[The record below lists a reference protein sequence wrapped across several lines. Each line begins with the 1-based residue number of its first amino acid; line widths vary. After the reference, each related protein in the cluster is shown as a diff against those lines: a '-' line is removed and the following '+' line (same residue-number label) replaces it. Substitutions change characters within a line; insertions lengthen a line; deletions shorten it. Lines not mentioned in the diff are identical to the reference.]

1 LEQTQNIAADTVVG
15 IHYTLTNSAGEVID
29 TSSGSEPMYYLHGH
43 DNIVPGLERKL
54 SGQAIGTK
62 MKVTV
67 LPADGY
73 GERDARGEQKVPRE
87 AFPPNVELEPG
98 MQLALRDPSGQIVPL
113 WVSKVENDVVHVDLN
128 HPLAGETLQFDV
140 EIVSIRAA
148 TPEELQHG
156 HPHGADGHE
165 AHDHG
170 DDEDD
175 EEEAD

>member
-1 LEQTQNIAADTVVG
+1 LEQTQKIAADTVVG
-15 IHYTLTNSAGEVID
+15 IHYTLTNDAGEVLD
-29 TSSGSEPMYYLHGH
+29 TSSGADPMFYLHGH

-54 SGQAIGTK
+54 SGQPIGAK

-67 LPADGY
+67 QPADGY

-98 MQLALRDPSGQIVPL
+98 MQLALRDPSGEIVPL
-113 WVSKVENDVVHVDLN
+113 WVSKIENDVVHVDLN
-128 HPLAGETLQFDV
+128 HPLAGEVLHFDV

-148 TPEELQHG
+148 TSEELQHG

-170 DDEDD
+170 DEDEDEGED
-175 EEEAD
+175 E